1 MKSLRNWVVSL
12 FAMLFA
18 AMTMVHAQ
26 SSNLDKIL
34 ENLNRYDVKVQGSS
48 DAQLWLERARAYYEA
63 ESSITKDLAEGI
75 DYAVVQVAMGRSNS
89 SQEVKIGGTVYI
101 EHQYPLVKVYVT
113 KADNIVRGW
122 ISSLLTA
129 GHNFCGT
136 ALASYQRAAE
146 LDASLNDAI
155 AKELNLLENYYVIGG
170 NAAYALGEK
179 LYASYH
185 YMMAFNV
192 QLSPSYKGSLNY
204 DYLMAVPQM
213 MIEDEVDENS
223 REMAITALEALMELD
238 YRDSGNVD
246 FYLAYFYLMQYND
259 DNLNETLWK
268 ALEVACKGVNI
279 YSKNADLIEAAT
291 TLFTMVD
298 VSEVPAKNI
307 SKLKQWA
314 DMLLRYN
321 PEDASFWISRGAI
334 YLSMDNYEEAI
345 VSFTK
350 TLELDS
356 QDADIW
362 SIVGYCYYVL
372 ANRALEEVYSASTD
386 EGYYNAQKNCDNL
399 CMKSLYYYEGAF
411 NLGCRDIEVIE
422 NLKIISYRLR
432 DREGMMAKYEKY
444 KNLYDE
450 MKK

>member
-1 MKSLRNWVVSL
+1 MKSLSNFWVSL
-12 FAMLFA
+12 FVMLFA
-18 AMTMVHAQ
+18 TMTMTQAQ
-26 SSNLDKIL
+26 SSSLNKIL

-63 ESSITKDLAEGI
+63 ESSVTKELSEGI
-75 DYAVVQVAMGRSNS
+75 DYAVVQVAMGPSNS
-89 SQEVKIGGTVYI
+89 SQEVKIGGKVYI
-101 EHQYPLVKVYVT
+101 EHQYPLVNVYVT

-129 GHNFCGT
+129 GHNFCAT

-146 LDASLNDAI
+146 LDASLNDVI
-155 AKELNLLENYYVIGG
+155 DKELILLENYYVVGG
-170 NAAYALGEK
+170 NAAYAIGGK
-179 LYASYH
+179 LYASYY

-192 QLSPSYKGSLNY
+192 QVSPSYKGGVNY

-213 MIEDEVDENS
+213 MIEDEVDEHS

-238 YRDSGNVD
+238 YHDNGNVD

-321 PEDASFWISRGAI
+321 PEDVSFWISRGAI

-345 VSFTK
+345 VSFTE

-362 SIVGYCYYVL
+362 SMVGYCYYVL
-372 ANRALEEVYSASTD
+372 ANRALDEAYSASTD
-386 EGYYNAQKNCDNL
+386 EAYDNASKNCDNL
-399 CMKSLYYYEGAF
+399 CMKSFYYYEGAF

-422 NLKIISYRLR
+422 NLKVISYRLR
-432 DREGMMAKYEKY
+432 DKDGMMAKYEKY
-444 KNLYDE
+444 RKLCE
-450 MKK
+450 ELKK